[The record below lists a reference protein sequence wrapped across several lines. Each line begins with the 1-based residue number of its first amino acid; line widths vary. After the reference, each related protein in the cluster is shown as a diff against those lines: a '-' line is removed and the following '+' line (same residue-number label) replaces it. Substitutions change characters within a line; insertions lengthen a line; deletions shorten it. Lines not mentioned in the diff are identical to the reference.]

1 MKPIFTVAS
10 LQVTPYS
17 LMIFAG
23 ALMGVLLSVRKK
35 EIRPLLPG
43 VILGAIIMG
52 HILWTMFCSDAYYEG
67 SSRLLLALQPWKGG
81 YTLYGA
87 IFGGAL
93 AGLIGAK
100 LLKVNGL
107 DVLDALAPGVCAV
120 LMMGRLGEYFTDQGF
135 GEVVE
140 EGQEFFP
147 LAYCTY
153 QDEYYQEWHYAI
165 WFWEA
170 VVALI
175 LLVLLLCRA
184 KKAKRGE
191 QILLFAVGL
200 SCTQMVLEQMRRD
213 DFVCVT
219 IFIRVTQLA
228 ALATLIGIL
237 AVQFFRYP
245 SSGLW
250 KGLSIASLAAGALA
264 VMCVEFAFDK
274 PQFYIWLYLSMG
286 ATALLLVALLWRRC
300 GIGGILKGSPLWLL
314 ILVLTSIHI
323 ARQEEDLTTLLYLM
337 MAAASAAI
345 GMTVYLNHFGR
356 KEAQAV

>member
-1 MKPIFTVAS
+1 MNPIFTVAS
-10 LQVTPYS
+10 LRVTPYS

-35 EIRPLLPG
+35 EVRPLLPG
-43 VILGAIIMG
+43 VIFGAIFMG
-52 HILWTMFCSDAYYEG
+52 HLLWTMFCSDAYYEG

-87 IFGGAL
+87 LFGGAL
-93 AGLIGAK
+93 AGLVGAK

-107 DVLDALAPGVCAV
+107 DVLDALAPGACAV
-120 LMMGRLGEYFTDQGF
+120 LMMGRLGEVFTDQGF

-170 VVALI
+170 MVALV
-175 LLVLLLCRA
+175 LLVLLLVRM
-184 KKAKRGE
+184 KKARRGE
-191 QILLFAVGL
+191 QILLFAAGL

-237 AVQFFRYP
+237 VVQYVRYRP
-245 SSGLW
+245 SGLW
-250 KGLSIASLAAGALA
+250 KGLSFASLAAGALA

-274 PQFYIWLYLSMG
+274 PQFFIYLYLSMG
-286 ATALLLVALLWRRC
+286 ATAALLAVLLWRRY
-300 GIGGILKGSPLWLL
+300 GVRGFLAGSPLWLL
-314 ILVLTSIHI
+314 AVALTVVHMLH
-323 ARQEEDLTTLLYLM
+323 QEEDQTTLLYVM
-337 MAAASAAI
+337 MAVASAAM
-345 GMTVYLNHFGR
+345 GMTVALNHFSE
-356 KEAQAV
+356 KEKAV

>member
-1 MKPIFTVAS
+1 MNPVFTVAS
-10 LQVTPYS
+10 LQVTPYG
-17 LMIFAG
+17 LMMFAG

-35 EIRPLLPG
+35 EVRPLLPG
-43 VILGAIIMG
+43 VILGAILMG
-52 HILWTMFCSDAYYEG
+52 HIFWTMFCSDAYYEG

-87 IFGGAL
+87 LFGGTL
-93 AGLIGAK
+93 AGLVGAK
-100 LLKVNGL
+100 CLKVNGL
-107 DVLDALAPGVCAV
+107 DALDALAPGACAV

-175 LLVLLLCRA
+175 LLILLLTRA
-184 KKAKRGE
+184 KKALRGE

-200 SCTQMVLEQMRRD
+200 SCSQMVLEQMRRD

-237 AVQFFRYP
+237 VFQFFRYP
-245 SSGLW
+245 SSALW
-250 KGLSIASLAAGALA
+250 KGLSFASLTAGALA

-274 PQFYIWLYLSMG
+274 PQFYIFLYLSMA
-286 ATALLLVALLWRRC
+286 ATALLLSILLWNRY
-300 GIGGILKGSPLWLL
+300 GVAGWLKGSPLWLL
-314 ILVLTSIHI
+314 ILVLTGIHI
-323 ARQEEDLTTLLYLM
+323 ARQEEDLTTLLYIM
-337 MAAASAAI
+337 MAAASAAM
-345 GMTVYLNHFGR
+345 GATVYLNHFGG
-356 KEAQAV
+356 KERQTV